1 MAQYEDLMSRHKLVA
16 ACCAREIK
24 KKHEKLSALNYPL
37 NVVRKPEDF

>member
-1 MAQYEDLMSRHKLVA
+1 MPQYEELMNRCKLAA

-24 KKHEKLSALNYPL
+24 KKNEKLSASNYPL